1 MSPSILRAS
10 LTEPAASM
18 SKPKSQIVDS
28 GKIDLTTKVNFH
40 NAFYNLPVIIPEVT
54 YKIV

>member
-1 MSPSILRAS
+1 MSPVLRES

-28 GKIDLTTKVNFH
+28 GKFETVVEQFQQNHETVADLTTKVNF
-40 NAFYNLPVIIPEVT
+40 L
-54 YKIV
+54 